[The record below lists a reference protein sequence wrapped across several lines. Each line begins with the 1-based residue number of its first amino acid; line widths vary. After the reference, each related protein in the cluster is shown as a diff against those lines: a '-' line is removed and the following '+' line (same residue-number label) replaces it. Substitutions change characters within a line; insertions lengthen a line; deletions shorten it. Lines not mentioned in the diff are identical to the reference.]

1 MSQFTTEKEVAIKA
15 AKTAGLFLR
24 DKRGEIVVDASVGKD
39 IKLAVDKE
47 SEGIIV
53 DILRA
58 GADHPVL
65 AEEGG
70 GEPLLAS
77 PSKGEESLLQWV
89 VDPLD
94 GSLNYFRGM
103 PNAVVSIGLLENGK
117 PVLGVIYD
125 FFRDD
130 LYVGVVGD
138 GAMCN
143 GEPINVSTVS
153 EPGQGVLTMGF
164 PSATDYSD
172 EPLMH
177 FVREVQQFKKVRL
190 LGSAALSLAYVAS
203 GKADAYMER
212 DIHLWDVAAGMAIVE
227 AAGGATVRDTKTGET
242 TIDLFVTNK
251 SLNL

>member
-1 MSQFTTEKEVAIKA
+1 MIQFTTEKEVAIKA
-15 AKTAGLFLR
+15 AKTAGLFLC

-70 GEPLLAS
+70 GMLED
-77 PSKGEESLLQWV
+77 GLQWV

-227 AAGGATVRDTKTGET
+227 AAGGATVRNTKTGET